1 MAEFLLAIAQRPHG
15 ASKQPT
21 RWVTFAKV
29 SFAQP
34 LQPPPPPPTP
44 PHPTPPPHTH
54 TLIFAAAAH
63 VTSQM
68 CQVGSGFTDVDR
80 AYLYEKLA
88 GNTCER
94 PPPCYKYGYCTKQ
107 SGLLACL
114 HCAVIFLSPFCCF
127 DAGSQTTTRNVL
139 TFGKRQK
146 LCTDVPS
153 DSQAEALCWPPAYPA
168 CPSACTCRIR
178 DPLKSVVL
186 EVHADLRLVR
196 SKVGFLSGPF
206 LFCCCSSSCSLT
218 YQALLAP
225 GSRCTPVTTACASHA
240 LIASGARLAHHV

>member
-1 MAEFLLAIAQRPHG
+1 
-15 ASKQPT
+15 
-21 RWVTFAKV
+21 
-29 SFAQP
+29 
-34 LQPPPPPPTP
+34 
-44 PHPTPPPHTH
+44 
-54 TLIFAAAAH
+54 
-63 VTSQM
+63 M

-107 SGLLACL
+107 SGHLAGL

-127 DAGSQTTTRNVL
+127 DAGSQNTTRNVL

-153 DSQAEALCWPPAYPA
+153 DSQAEASCWPPAYPA

-206 LFCCCSSSCSLT
+206 LFMQPYLSGLAGPRLQVYASDYSLCF
-218 YQALLAP
+218 P
-225 GSRCTPVTTACASHA
+225 RFDRIRCASCASCLTHCLHL
-240 LIASGARLAHHV
+240 LIVLLQASAGMIKML